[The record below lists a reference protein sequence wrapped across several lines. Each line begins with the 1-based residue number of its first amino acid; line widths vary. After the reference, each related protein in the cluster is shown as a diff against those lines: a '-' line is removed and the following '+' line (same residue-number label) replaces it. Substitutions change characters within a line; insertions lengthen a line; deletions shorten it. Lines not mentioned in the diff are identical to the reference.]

1 VNLRHIDITSAMRRL
16 AERRIEQAIAEG
28 KFDHLAGAGKPL
40 DLEPMPAQ
48 EDARLKWWAL
58 RLLRQNGV
66 VPDEVRLRKQ
76 VEQLRERLG
85 SARDET
91 QVVGLVAAINSLVR
105 KINTLGTN
113 ALSSP
118 VSGVCLEVELRRL
131 RDSLELHGIQ
141 QR

>member
-1 VNLRHIDITSAMRRL
+1 MRRL
-16 AERRIEQAIAEG
+16 AERRIEQAMVEG
-28 KFDHLAGAGKPL
+28 KFDHLPGAGKPL

-66 VPDEVRLRKQ
+66 IPDEVRLRKDI
-76 VEQLRERLG
+76 ERLKELLG
-85 SARDET
+85 SARDEK
-91 QVVGLVAAINSLVR
+91 QVMRLVAAINGLMR
-105 KINTLGTN
+105 KLNTLGTN

-118 VSGVCLEVELRRL
+118 VCGVSLEDELGRL
-131 RDSLELHGIQ
+131 RESSEPHGVE